1 MRKVVSNTTPLIALA
16 DIGHLDLLQK
26 LYGEIL
32 IPEAVLNEIKT
43 EPAKTVVNNCSWI
56 KVKKIKKNDEKSL
69 FRAKLHAGEVE
80 VMILADEMNADLLLM
95 DDNAAKKTAKF
106 LGMTVTGTLGILIR
120 AKKEGYI
127 PAVRPLL
134 DALLADGL
142 YISDAVRDY
151 VLEAAREGKK
161 ISAKDE
167 EKQIK

>member
-32 IPEAVLNEIKT
+32 IPEAVLDEIKT
-43 EPAKTVVNNCSWI
+43 EPAKTVVNNSSWI

-127 PAVRPLL
+127 PTVRPLL

-151 VLEAAREGKK
+151 VLEAAGEGKK